1 MKGLK
6 SSSLRRNEMPEPPAR
21 KNTCAVVVTCDPGGS
36 LIRLL
41 NSIESQVDH
50 VIIIDNNSQA
60 EKLNELN
67 EYSRFRSIEIISNNR
82 NEGIARA
89 LNQGLETADAC
100 GYKWGITFDQDT
112 IPFSNMADIIRVV
125 YDSYPEKERIGAIG
139 VNFSK
144 GANRSYHN
152 AGKGMSYAVRD
163 YLITSGCMIR
173 IEAFRSAGRF
183 REEFFI
189 DNVDLEF
196 SLRLRK
202 SGWINLISAEMGM
215 SHIVGEP
222 VCRKFLGFTITSS
235 GHNSLRRYYMSRNHV
250 IMTRNY
256 LTTFPYFIARLN
268 FFYLLSVLKFLLV
281 ESDRR
286 SKLVSSIRGL
296 HDGIRMK
303 ITWK

>member
-1 MKGLK
+1 MKDLK

-21 KNTCAVVVTCDPGGS
+21 KNICAVVVTCNPGGS

-50 VIIIDNNSQA
+50 IIIVDNNSPG
-60 EKLNELN
+60 ETITEIS
-67 EYSRFRSIEIISNNR
+67 EYSRFRSISIIRNGS

-89 LNQGLETADAC
+89 LNQGMEMADAS
-100 GYKWGITFDQDT
+100 GYKWCLTFDQDT
-112 IPFSNMADIIRVV
+112 IPFSNMVELIRNV
-125 YDSYPEKERIGAIG
+125 YDSYPGRGRIGAIG

-144 GANRSYHN
+144 GVNRNYHN
-152 AGKGMSYAVRD
+152 AFKGLSYAVRD

-173 IEAFRSAGRF
+173 MEAFLGAGRF

-189 DNVDLEF
+189 DNVDIDF

-202 SGWINLISAEMGM
+202 AGWINLISAESGM
-215 SHIVGEP
+215 SHTVGEP
-222 VCRKFLGFTITSS
+222 VFKKILGFKITSS

-256 LTTFPYFIARLN
+256 LASFPYFIARLN
-268 FFYLLSVLKFLLV
+268 FFYLLSVLGFLIA

-286 SKLVSSIRGL
+286 SKLASSIRGL
-296 HDGIRMK
+296 RDGLKMK
-303 ITWK
+303 LDRE